1 MLILQI
7 YNLVALD
14 EFIYS
19 QKSSD
24 TLQRIRVS
32 IFPQIIVSEM
42 KSSGDSRTQR
52 VRLLWFRKL
61 FFSFRSKI
69 FRQIFRKYNHLY
81 KLVVSET
88 FSETLETPTGSL
100 EATKFKKWFYRQLSS
115 LVSWIQWMNRQVY
128 LNLYHHP
135 DCRLTAV
142 NSWFYGR
149 NIVLLKTMDAKYHIR
164 QQYRSGAVQRRRLL
178 LLSSFELDC
187 SYMWKR
193 LGESSVI
200 MIFFQRGWGLWWE
213 SSLADYFRRCARRQV
228 RHLIWCG
235 LHSSYS

>member
-1 MLILQI
+1 MNSFTPRKALIPCKE
-7 YNLVALD
+7 YGYP
-14 EFIYS
+14 F
-19 QKSSD
+19 
-24 TLQRIRVS
+24 
-32 IFPQIIVSEM
+32 
-42 KSSGDSRTQR
+42 
-52 VRLLWFRKL
+52 FRKL
-61 FFSFRSKI
+61 LFPKWNHLEIHAHNAFDYYDFGNFFFLFGPKSSAKS
-69 FRQIFRKYNHLY
+69 FRKYSHLY

-100 EATKFKKWFYRQLSS
+100 EATKFKKWFHRQLSS

-128 LNLYHHP
+128 LNLYHPP

-149 NIVLLKTMDAKYHIR
+149 NIVLLKTMDAKYHIQR
-164 QQYRSGAVQRRRLL
+164 HYQSGAVQRRRLL

-228 RHLIWCG
+228 CHLIWCG